1 MKYLEIPKYFKI
13 KQHMSKETMRQ
24 RGTLKENQKHYEL
37 EENKNT
43 CQCLWYVA
51 NIVFWGKSV
60 ALNTYVRKG

>member
-1 MKYLEIPKYFKI
+1 
-13 KQHMSKETMRQ
+13 MSKETMRQ